1 MEKEGNECLC
11 AKSRD
16 LQQENHV
23 MYAQQIDIESSKQ
36 LFLLAN
42 TLTQVSLYT
51 PFLPFD
57 PCILC
62 LAELFFHGKS
72 FAALIFSL
80 LRCCKIGAWRRQNAA
95 RSAEM
100 WSQRK
105 VSSSSSDYF
114 LLSLPFPYVIR
125 IFLSLFSPR
134 PSIL

>member
-1 MEKEGNECLC
+1 MNVCAQKEEI
-11 AKSRD
+11 S
-16 LQQENHV
+16 QQENHV
-23 MYAQQIDIESSKQ
+23 MYAQQIDIESAKETTVSSRQ
-36 LFLLAN
+36 H
-42 TLTQVSLYT
+42 TLHKCHFITL
-51 PFLPFD
+51 FLPFD

-72 FAALIFSL
+72 FAALIFCL
-80 LRCCKIGAWRRQNAA
+80 LRCCKIGAWRQNAA

-105 VSSSSSDYF
+105 VSSSSSSYF
-114 LLSLPFPYVIR
+114 PLSLLFPYVIR